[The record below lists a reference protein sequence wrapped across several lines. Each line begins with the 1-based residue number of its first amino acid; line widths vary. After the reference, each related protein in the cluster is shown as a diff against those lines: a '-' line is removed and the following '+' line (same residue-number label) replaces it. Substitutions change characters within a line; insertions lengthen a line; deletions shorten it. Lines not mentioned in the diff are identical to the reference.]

1 MPTMTEIFETHP
13 CGEMIAMTRE
23 RAAFLDLVSAPGEFE
38 PFVAVWMDGIHEHP
52 AMIVDGMTP
61 ESAMLNLANYM
72 RAEVVL

>member
-1 MPTMTEIFETHP
+1 MPTMNEIFEAYPEGQMTV
-13 CGEMIAMTRE
+13 MTRE
-23 RAAFLDLVSAPGEFE
+23 RAEELDLVSAPGEFE
-38 PFVAVWMDGIHEHP
+38 PFVAVWMDGNHEHP